1 MFDLQQR
8 EEYETVSTAMVLSRA
23 GFPVEFL
30 ILFGLVVVVG
40 VILFFGVLVEM
51 GRERWQHAG
60 KGRGK

>member
-1 MFDLQQR
+1 
-8 EEYETVSTAMVLSRA
+8 VGTATALSRA
-23 GFPVEFL
+23 GFLVEFL
-30 ILFGLVVVVG
+30 VLFGLVVVVG